1 MKLNIRAVF
10 YASLLV
16 SAVSFAVCALFVAVA
31 PEATS
36 RFFSFVFH
44 IDLTRLARHITWG
57 SFVGGLVCFG
67 AGVAVHFSAAAWL
80 YNRSIGER
88 VTGEEKP

>member
-10 YASLLV
+10 YASLIV
-16 SAVSFAVCALFVAVA
+16 SAISFIVCAFFVAVA

-44 IDLTRLARHITWG
+44 VDLTSLARHITWG
-57 SFVGGLVCFG
+57 SFLGGILCFSF
-67 AGVAVHFSAAAWL
+67 GVAVHFGAAAWL
-80 YNRSIGER
+80 YNRSASAAVQQER
-88 VTGEEKP
+88 

>member
-10 YASLLV
+10 YASFLV
-16 SAVSFAVCALFVAVA
+16 SAISFVVSALFVAVA

-44 IDLTRLARHITWG
+44 IDLTGLVRHITWG
-57 SFVGGLVCFG
+57 SFFGGILCFSF
-67 AGVAVHFSAAAWL
+67 GVAVHFGAAAWL
-80 YNRSIGER
+80 YNRSASAAVQQER
-88 VTGEEKP
+88 